1 MESTIKKRELYDEF
15 LSKIKIFGND
25 KLIIS
30 IFNKINIVWLLLEN
44 LYEWERMTV
53 ADALQEVTFD
63 EDEIVVKEGDD
74 GDDFFIILDG

>member
-25 KLIIS
+25 KLIIA
-30 IFNKINIVWLLLEN
+30 IFNKINIVYLLLEN

>member
-1 MESTIKKRELYDEF
+1 MIKIAKTKSLKNIKRCRSDLKYD
-15 LSKIKIFGND
+15 LKIKW
-25 KLIIS
+25 LLAARII
-30 IFNKINIVWLLLEN
+30 LLLEN

-63 EDEIVVKEGDD
+63 ENEIVVKEGDD

>member
-63 EDEIVVKEGDD
+63 EDEIVLKEGDD